1 MGDGFLSSLPFSLL
15 SGVRAYLPEETAV
28 QGGRHLHGGRHITN
42 LGLAAIVRVI
52 LDERAGSRV
61 GAVVGLLLLCCWRS
75 CKQLTPKKKI
85 ACELLR
91 PGKLALSSTGC
102 KTCANRSDSRIQY
115 RNQLVVMC
123 FSHVRVLV
131 TPIRAAAGRLFVV

>member
-1 MGDGFLSSLPFSLL
+1 MDEETRWLFVFSLLSLL

-61 GAVVGLLLLCCWRS
+61 GAVVGLLLVCCWRS
-75 CKQLTPKKKI
+75 CKQLVTPKKKN
-85 ACELLR
+85 ASELLR
-91 PGKLALSSTGC
+91 PGKFALSSTGC
-102 KTCANRSDSRIQY
+102 KT
-115 RNQLVVMC
+115 
-123 FSHVRVLV
+123 
-131 TPIRAAAGRLFVV
+131 